1 METMQALKE
10 NLIEKGYK
18 VSVFEDVESA
28 NEYLDKEVDAKTVAF
43 GGSVT
48 LTEMGLYDKLITHN
62 KVLWHARIPEG
73 KTANELRE
81 EARLCQVYFSS
92 VNGISEDGIIINIDG
107 AGNRVSSTIF
117 GHEKVYLVIGKNKIA
132 KDYESA
138 LFRAR
143 NIAAPKNAQRL
154 KKNTPCAKNADRCY
168 DCKSED
174 RICKALVVFWE
185 KPRNSD
191 VEIILINE
199 DLGY

>member
-1 METMQALKE
+1 MMQALKE
-10 NLIEKGYK
+10 SLIEKGYK

-28 NEYLDKEVDAKTVAF
+28 NAYLDKEVDGKTVAF

-62 KVLWHARIPEG
+62 QVLWHARIPEG
-73 KTANELRE
+73 KTPEELQM
-81 EARLCQVYFSS
+81 EARNCQVYFSS
-92 VNGISEDGIIINIDG
+92 ANAITLDGTIVNIDG
-107 AGNRVSSTIF
+107 RGNRVASTIF
-117 GHEKVYLVIGKNKIA
+117 GHEKVYFVIGKNKICE
-132 KDYESA
+132 DFDTA

-168 DCKSED
+168 NCSSKD

-191 VEIILINE
+191 VEIILINK